1 MKDIIMAM
9 TNNSKRLLVIAAG
22 AAVVLTGGG
31 VLIGRTVLSPAVPS
45 NAATPAQD
53 EGGEEEGHVEGQ
65 ILMEE
70 SRAKAAGI
78 MTEALQSGGL
88 GAEILAQGV
97 VASTPDGEAVLT
109 ARADGAVVRINRQLG
124 DFVRAGEA
132 VAVMESRDAA
142 SIAAERSSASA
153 NLALARSTY
162 AREKKLFDAKVT
174 ARQDLEGAKAALDAA
189 EAEARRSQSAASA
202 AKVSGD
208 GRTLGVISL
217 ISGRV
222 TKADAKLGSYV
233 LAGTELFRVSDP
245 NRIQI
250 NASVLAA
257 DARRIRPGDTAVIEL
272 LGGETVTA
280 VVRSATPSLDP
291 DSKTATI
298 VLTPQGIGGLT
309 SGQGLRVR
317 IKPRGGGNSALI
329 ALPEEAVQ
337 TVEGKEV
344 VFVKT
349 AKGFQAMPVV
359 TGKRG
364 GGRIEIVDGLKPGA
378 VVVTKGAFMLKA
390 ELGKG
395 EAEH

>member
-1 MKDIIMAM
+1 ME
-9 TNNSKRLLVIAAG
+9 TENNRNKLIAGVAVAALV
-22 AAVVLTGGG
+22 LGGG
-31 VLIGRTVLSPAVPS
+31 GIMLGRTMFAPETTAAAAAPAEE
-45 NAATPAQD
+45 A
-53 EGGEEEGHVEGQ
+53 EEEGHVEGQ

-78 MTEALQSGGL
+78 VTEALQSGGL

-97 VASTPDGEAVLT
+97 VASTPEGEAVLT
-109 ARADGAVVRINRQLG
+109 ARADGAVVRISRQLG
-124 DFVRAGEA
+124 DFVRAGES

-174 ARQDLEGAKAALDAA
+174 ARQDLEGAQAALAAA

-257 DARRIRPGDTAVIEL
+257 DARRIKPGDTAVIEL

-298 VLTPQGIGGLT
+298 VLSPQGIGGLT
-309 SGQGLRVR
+309 AGQGLRAR
-317 IKPRGGGNSALI
+317 IKPRGGGDSALI

-349 AKGFQAMPVV
+349 AKGFQSTTVV

>member
-1 MKDIIMAM
+1 MDM
-9 TNNSKRLLVIAAG
+9 TNNSKRSLAIAAA

-31 VLIGRTVLSPAVPS
+31 VLLGRTMLAPDTTPVAAVPTEE
-45 NAATPAQD
+45 A
-53 EGGEEEGHVEGQ
+53 EEEGHVEGQ

-78 MTEALQSGGL
+78 VTEALQSGGL

-97 VASTPDGEAVLT
+97 VASTPEGEAVLT

-162 AREKKLFDAKVT
+162 AREKMLFDAKVT
-174 ARQDLEGAKAALDAA
+174 ARQDLEGAKAVLAAA

-208 GRTLGVISL
+208 GRTLGVVSL

-257 DARRIRPGDTAVIEL
+257 DARRIKPGDTAVIEL

-309 SGQGLRVR
+309 PGQGLRAR
-317 IKPRGGGNSALI
+317 IKPRGGGDSALI

-349 AKGFQAMPVV
+349 ARGFQATTVV

>member
-1 MKDIIMAM
+1 ME
-9 TNNSKRLLVIAAG
+9 TENNRTKLIGGVAVAALV
-22 AAVVLTGGG
+22 LGGG
-31 VLIGRTVLSPAVPS
+31 GIMLGRTMFAPETTAAAAAPAEE
-45 NAATPAQD
+45 A
-53 EGGEEEGHVEGQ
+53 EEEGHVEGQ

-78 MTEALQSGGL
+78 VTEALQSGGL

-97 VASTPDGEAVLT
+97 VVSTPEGEAVLT

-132 VAVMESRDAA
+132 LAVMESRDAA

-174 ARQDLEGAKAALDAA
+174 ARQDLEGAQAALAAA

-208 GRTLGVISL
+208 GRTLGVVSL

-257 DARRIRPGDTAVIEL
+257 DARRIKPGDTAVIEL

-309 SGQGLRVR
+309 PGQGLRAR
-317 IKPRGGGNSALI
+317 IKPRGGGDSALI

-349 AKGFQAMPVV
+349 AKGFQSTTVV

>member
-1 MKDIIMAM
+1 METEINRNKLIAGVAVAA
-9 TNNSKRLLVIAAG
+9 LVLG
-22 AAVVLTGGG
+22 GGG
-31 VLIGRTVLSPAVPS
+31 VMLGRTMFAPTPTTAVAAAPA
-45 NAATPAQD
+45 
-53 EGGEEEGHVEGQ
+53 EEGEEEGHVEGQ
-65 ILMEE
+65 ILMDEAR
-70 SRAKAAGI
+70 SKAAGI
-78 MTEALQSGGL
+78 VTEALQSGGL

-97 VASTPDGEAVLT
+97 VASTPEGEAVLT

-124 DFVRAGEA
+124 DFVRAGESI
-132 VAVMESRDAA
+132 AVMESRDAG

-162 AREKKLFDAKVT
+162 AREKKLFEAKVT
-174 ARQDLEGAKAALDAA
+174 ARQDFEGAAAALAQA

-257 DARRIRPGDTAVIEL
+257 DARRVKPGDKAVIEL

-291 DSKTATI
+291 ESKTATI

-309 SGQGLRVR
+309 AGQGLRAR
-317 IKPRGGGNSALI
+317 ITPRGGGDNALI

-349 AKGFQAMPVV
+349 AKGFQATTVV

-378 VVVTKGAFMLKA
+378 VIATKGAFLLKA

>member
-1 MKDIIMAM
+1 METE
-9 TNNSKRLLVIAAG
+9 TNRNKLIAG
-22 AAVVLTGGG
+22 AAIAALVLGGGG
-31 VLIGRTVLSPAVPS
+31 VMLGRTLFAPSTTAVAEAQ
-45 NAATPAQD
+45 NA
-53 EGGEEEGHVEGQ
+53 EEKEEEGHVEGQ
-65 ILMEE
+65 ILMDEA
-70 SRAKAAGI
+70 RAKAAGI
-78 MTEALQSGGL
+78 VTEALQSGGL

-97 VASTPDGEAVLT
+97 VASTPEGEAVLT
-109 ARADGAVVRINRQLG
+109 ARADGAVVSINRQLG

-132 VAVMESRDAA
+132 VAMMESRDAA

-174 ARQDLEGAKAALDAA
+174 ARQDLEGSQAALAAA

-208 GRTLGVISL
+208 GRTLGVVSL

-257 DARRIRPGDTAVIEL
+257 DARRIKPGDTAVIEL

-309 SGQGLRVR
+309 PGQGLRAR
-317 IKPRGGGNSALI
+317 ITPRGGGDTALI

-349 AKGFQAMPVV
+349 GKGFQAMTVV

>member
-1 MKDIIMAM
+1 VKELKME
-9 TNNSKRLLVIAAG
+9 TENNRNKLIAGVAVAALV
-22 AAVVLTGGG
+22 LGGG
-31 VLIGRTVLSPAVPS
+31 GIMLGRTLFAPETTAAAAAPAEE
-45 NAATPAQD
+45 A
-53 EGGEEEGHVEGQ
+53 EEEGHVEGQ

-78 MTEALQSGGL
+78 VTEALQSGGL
-88 GAEILAQGV
+88 GAEILAQGI
-97 VASTPDGEAVLT
+97 VASTPEGEAVLT

-174 ARQDLEGAKAALDAA
+174 ARQDLEGAQAALAAA

-208 GRTLGVISL
+208 GRTLGVVSL

-257 DARRIRPGDTAVIEL
+257 DARRIKPGDTAVIEL

-298 VLTPQGIGGLT
+298 VLTPQGISGLT
-309 SGQGLRVR
+309 PGQGLRAR
-317 IKPRGGGNSALI
+317 IKPRGGGDSALI

-349 AKGFQAMPVV
+349 TKGFQATTVV

-364 GGRIEIVDGLKPGA
+364 GGRIEIVDGLAAGA

>member
-1 MKDIIMAM
+1 VKELKMETE
-9 TNNSKRLLVIAAG
+9 TNRNKLIAGVAV
-22 AAVVLTGGG
+22 AAFVLGGG
-31 VLIGRTVLSPAVPS
+31 GIMLGRTMFAPETTAAAAAPAEE
-45 NAATPAQD
+45 A
-53 EGGEEEGHVEGQ
+53 EEEGHVEGQ

-78 MTEALQSGGL
+78 VTEALQSGGL

-97 VASTPDGEAVLT
+97 VASTPEGEAVLT

-174 ARQDLEGAKAALDAA
+174 ARQDLEGAQAALAAA

-208 GRTLGVISL
+208 GRTLGVVSL

-257 DARRIRPGDTAVIEL
+257 DARRIKPGDTAVIEL

-309 SGQGLRVR
+309 PGQGLRAR
-317 IKPRGGGNSALI
+317 IKPRGGGDSALI

-337 TVEGKEV
+337 TVEGNEV

-349 AKGFQAMPVV
+349 TKGYQATTVV

-364 GGRIEIVDGLKPGA
+364 GGRIEIVDGLAAGA

>member
-1 MKDIIMAM
+1 MDM
-9 TNNSKRLLVIAAG
+9 TNNSKRSLAIAAA

-31 VLIGRTVLSPAVPS
+31 VLLGRTMLAPDTTPAAAVP
-45 NAATPAQD
+45 AEEA
-53 EGGEEEGHVEGQ
+53 EEEGHVEGQ

-78 MTEALQSGGL
+78 VTEALQSGGL

-97 VASTPDGEAVLT
+97 VASTPEGEAVLT

-162 AREKKLFDAKVT
+162 AREKMLFDAKVT
-174 ARQDLEGAKAALDAA
+174 ARQDLEGAKAVLAAA

-208 GRTLGVISL
+208 GRTLGVVSL

-257 DARRIRPGDTAVIEL
+257 DARRIKPGDTAVIEL

-309 SGQGLRVR
+309 PGQGLRAR
-317 IKPRGGGNSALI
+317 IKPRGGGDSALI

-349 AKGFQAMPVV
+349 ARGFQATTVV

>member
-1 MKDIIMAM
+1 ME
-9 TNNSKRLLVIAAG
+9 TENNRIKLIAGVAVAALV
-22 AAVVLTGGG
+22 LGGG
-31 VLIGRTVLSPAVPS
+31 GIMLGRTMFAPTPTAV
-45 NAATPAQD
+45 AEEEHAG
-53 EGGEEEGHVEGQ
+53 EEKEEEGHVEGQ

-78 MTEALQSGGL
+78 VTEALQSGGL

-97 VASTPDGEAVLT
+97 VASTPEGEAVLT

-174 ARQDLEGAKAALDAA
+174 ARQDLEGAQAALAAA

-208 GRTLGVISL
+208 GRTLGVVSL

-257 DARRIRPGDTAVIEL
+257 DARRIKPGDTAVIEL

-309 SGQGLRVR
+309 TGQGLRAR
-317 IKPRGGGNSALI
+317 IKPRGGGDSALI

-349 AKGFQAMPVV
+349 AKGFQATTVV

-364 GGRIEIVDGLKPGA
+364 GGRIEIVDGLAAGA

>member
-1 MKDIIMAM
+1 ME
-9 TNNSKRLLVIAAG
+9 TENNRNKLIAG
-22 AAVVLTGGG
+22 AAVAALVLGGGG
-31 VLIGRTVLSPAVPS
+31 VMLGRTMFAP
-45 NAATPAQD
+45 ATPTVAAAPA
-53 EGGEEEGHVEGQ
+53 EEAEEEGHVEGQ
-65 ILMEE
+65 ILMDEA
-70 SRAKAAGI
+70 RAKAAGI
-78 MTEALQSGGL
+78 FTEALQSGGL

-97 VASTPDGEAVLT
+97 VASTPEGEAVLT

-124 DFVRAGEA
+124 DYVRAGEA

-162 AREKKLFDAKVT
+162 AREKKLFDARVT
-174 ARQDLEGAKAALDAA
+174 AKQDLEGAAAVLAQA

-208 GRTLGVISL
+208 GRTLGVVSL

-257 DARRIRPGDTAVIEL
+257 DARRVRPGDTAVIEL

-291 DSKTATI
+291 ESKTATI

-309 SGQGLRVR
+309 PGQGLRAR
-317 IKPRGGGNSALI
+317 IKPRGSGDSALI

-344 VFVKT
+344 VFIKT
-349 AKGFQAMPVV
+349 AKGFQSTTVV

-378 VVVTKGAFMLKA
+378 VIATKGAFMLKA

>member
-1 MKDIIMAM
+1 ME
-9 TNNSKRLLVIAAG
+9 TENNRNKLIAGVAVATLV
-22 AAVVLTGGG
+22 LGGG
-31 VLIGRTVLSPAVPS
+31 GIMLGRTMFAPETTAAAAAPAEE
-45 NAATPAQD
+45 A
-53 EGGEEEGHVEGQ
+53 EEEGHVEGQ

-78 MTEALQSGGL
+78 VTEALQSGGL

-97 VASTPDGEAVLT
+97 VASTPEGEAVLT

-132 VAVMESRDAA
+132 LAVMESRDAA

-174 ARQDLEGAKAALDAA
+174 ARQDLEGAQAALAAA

-208 GRTLGVISL
+208 GRTLGVVSL

-257 DARRIRPGDTAVIEL
+257 DARRIKPGDTAVIEL

-309 SGQGLRVR
+309 PGQGLRAR
-317 IKPRGGGNSALI
+317 IKPRGGGDSALI

-349 AKGFQAMPVV
+349 AKGFQATTVV

-364 GGRIEIVDGLKPGA
+364 GGRIEIVDGLEAGA

>member
-1 MKDIIMAM
+1 ME
-9 TNNSKRLLVIAAG
+9 TENNRNKLIAGVAVAALV
-22 AAVVLTGGG
+22 LGGG
-31 VLIGRTVLSPAVPS
+31 GIMLGRTMFAPETTAAAAAPAEE
-45 NAATPAQD
+45 A
-53 EGGEEEGHVEGQ
+53 EEEGHVEGQ

-78 MTEALQSGGL
+78 VTEALQSGGL

-97 VASTPDGEAVLT
+97 VASTPEGEAVLT

-174 ARQDLEGAKAALDAA
+174 ARQDLEGAQAALAAA

-222 TKADAKLGSYV
+222 TKADAKLGYYV

-257 DARRIRPGDTAVIEL
+257 DARRIKPGDTAVIEL

-298 VLTPQGIGGLT
+298 VLSPQGIGGLT
-309 SGQGLRVR
+309 AGQGLRAR
-317 IKPRGGGNSALI
+317 IKPRGGGDSALI

-349 AKGFQAMPVV
+349 AKGFQSTTVV

>member
-1 MKDIIMAM
+1 ME
-9 TNNSKRLLVIAAG
+9 TENNRNKLLAGVAIAAL
-22 AAVVLTGGG
+22 VLGGG
-31 VLIGRTVLSPAVPS
+31 GIMLGRTMFAPETTAAAAAPAEE
-45 NAATPAQD
+45 A
-53 EGGEEEGHVEGQ
+53 EEEGHVEGQ

-78 MTEALQSGGL
+78 VTEALQSGGL

-97 VASTPDGEAVLT
+97 VASTPEGEAVLT

-132 VAVMESRDAA
+132 LAVMESRDAA

-174 ARQDLEGAKAALDAA
+174 ARQDLEGAQAALAAA
-189 EAEARRSQSAASA
+189 EAEARLSQSAASA

-257 DARRIRPGDTAVIEL
+257 DARRIKPGDTAVIEL

-298 VLTPQGIGGLT
+298 VLSPQGIGGLT
-309 SGQGLRVR
+309 AGQGLRAR
-317 IKPRGGGNSALI
+317 IKPRGGGDSALI

-349 AKGFQAMPVV
+349 AKGFQSTTVV

>member
-1 MKDIIMAM
+1 M
-9 TNNSKRLLVIAAG
+9 L
-22 AAVVLTGGG
+22 
-31 VLIGRTVLSPAVPS
+31 GRTMFAPETTAAAAAPAEE
-45 NAATPAQD
+45 A
-53 EGGEEEGHVEGQ
+53 EEEGHVEGQ

-78 MTEALQSGGL
+78 VTEALQSGGL

-97 VASTPDGEAVLT
+97 VASTPEGEAVLT

-132 VAVMESRDAA
+132 LAVMESRDAA

-153 NLALARSTY
+153 ILALARSTY

-174 ARQDLEGAKAALDAA
+174 ARQDLEGAQAALAAA

-208 GRTLGVISL
+208 GRTLGVVSL

-257 DARRIRPGDTAVIEL
+257 DARRIKPGDTAVIEL

-309 SGQGLRVR
+309 PGQGLRAR
-317 IKPRGGGNSALI
+317 IKPRGGGDSALI

-349 AKGFQAMPVV
+349 AKGFQSTTVV

>member
-1 MKDIIMAM
+1 ME
-9 TNNSKRLLVIAAG
+9 TENNRNKLIAGVAVAALV
-22 AAVVLTGGG
+22 LGGG
-31 VLIGRTVLSPAVPS
+31 GIMLGRTMFAPETTAAAAAPAEE
-45 NAATPAQD
+45 A
-53 EGGEEEGHVEGQ
+53 EEEGHVEGQ

-78 MTEALQSGGL
+78 VTEALQSGGL

-97 VASTPDGEAVLT
+97 VASTPEGEAVLT

-132 VAVMESRDAA
+132 LAVMESRDAA

-174 ARQDLEGAKAALDAA
+174 ARQDLEGAQAALAAA

-208 GRTLGVISL
+208 GRTLGVVSL

-257 DARRIRPGDTAVIEL
+257 DARRIKPGDTAVIEL

-309 SGQGLRVR
+309 PGQGLRAR
-317 IKPRGGGNSALI
+317 IKPRGGGDSALI

-349 AKGFQAMPVV
+349 AKGFQATTVV

-364 GGRIEIVDGLKPGA
+364 GGRIEIVDGLAAGA

>member
-1 MKDIIMAM
+1 ME
-9 TNNSKRLLVIAAG
+9 TENNRNKLIAGVAVAALV
-22 AAVVLTGGG
+22 LGGG
-31 VLIGRTVLSPAVPS
+31 GIMLGRTLFAPETTAAAAAPAEE
-45 NAATPAQD
+45 A
-53 EGGEEEGHVEGQ
+53 EEEGHVEGQ

-78 MTEALQSGGL
+78 VTEALQSGGL
-88 GAEILAQGV
+88 GAEILAQGI
-97 VASTPDGEAVLT
+97 VASTPEGEAVLT

-174 ARQDLEGAKAALDAA
+174 ARQDLEGAQAALAAA

-208 GRTLGVISL
+208 GRTLGVVSL

-257 DARRIRPGDTAVIEL
+257 DARRIKPGDTAVIEL

-309 SGQGLRVR
+309 PGQGLRAR
-317 IKPRGGGNSALI
+317 IKPRGGGDSALI

-349 AKGFQAMPVV
+349 TKGFQATTVV

-364 GGRIEIVDGLKPGA
+364 GGRIEIVDGLAAGA

>member
-1 MKDIIMAM
+1 METD
-9 TNNSKRLLVIAAG
+9 TSKKKLIAGVAVAALV
-22 AAVVLTGGG
+22 LGGG
-31 VLIGRTVLSPAVPS
+31 GIMLGRTMFAPETPTVAAAAPAE
-45 NAATPAQD
+45 AA
-53 EGGEEEGHVEGQ
+53 EEEGHVEGQ
-65 ILMEE
+65 ILMDEA
-70 SRAKAAGI
+70 RAKAAGVV
-78 MTEALQSGGL
+78 TEALQSGGL

-97 VASTPDGEAVLT
+97 VASTPEGEAVLT

-153 NLALARSTY
+153 NVALARSTY
-162 AREKKLFDAKVT
+162 AREKKLFDARVT
-174 ARQDLEGAKAALDAA
+174 AKQDLEGAAAALAAA

-257 DARRIRPGDTAVIEL
+257 DARRIKPGDTAVIEL
-272 LGGETVTA
+272 LGGETVEA

-291 DSKTATI
+291 ESKTATV
-298 VLTPQGIGGLT
+298 VLTPKGIGGLT
-309 SGQGLRVR
+309 PGQGLRAR
-317 IKPRGGGNSALI
+317 IKPRGGGDVTLI
-329 ALPEEAVQ
+329 AVPDEAVQ
-337 TVEGKEV
+337 NVEGKDV

-349 AKGFQAMPVV
+349 AKGFQATTVV

>member
-1 MKDIIMAM
+1 ME
-9 TNNSKRLLVIAAG
+9 TENNRNKLIAGVAVAALV
-22 AAVVLTGGG
+22 LGGG
-31 VLIGRTVLSPAVPS
+31 GIMLGRTLFAPETTAAAAAPAEE
-45 NAATPAQD
+45 A
-53 EGGEEEGHVEGQ
+53 EEEGHVEGQ

-78 MTEALQSGGL
+78 VTEALQSGGL

-97 VASTPDGEAVLT
+97 VASTPEGEAVLT

-174 ARQDLEGAKAALDAA
+174 ARQDLEGAQAALAAA

-208 GRTLGVISL
+208 GRTLGVVSL

-257 DARRIRPGDTAVIEL
+257 DARRIKPGDTAVIEL

-309 SGQGLRVR
+309 PGQGLRAR
-317 IKPRGGGNSALI
+317 IKPRGGGDSALI

-349 AKGFQAMPVV
+349 AKGFQATTVV

-364 GGRIEIVDGLKPGA
+364 GGRIEIVDGLAAGA